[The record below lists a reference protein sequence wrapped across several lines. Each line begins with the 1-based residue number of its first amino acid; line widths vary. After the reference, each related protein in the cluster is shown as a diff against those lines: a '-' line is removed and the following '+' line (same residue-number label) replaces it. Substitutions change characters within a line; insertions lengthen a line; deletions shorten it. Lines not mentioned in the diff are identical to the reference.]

1 MLEALA
7 GRASRRG
14 QDSKAGKDERG
25 GRGQIGHW
33 LSWELTSIPCNDR
46 RPAFVGQLKVGDYFV
61 DSHLSTQVLF
71 WLGLPAFW
79 SKGPVR

>member
-1 MLEALA
+1 MAA
-7 GRASRRG
+7 GNV
-14 QDSKAGKDERG
+14 QDECNGT
-25 GRGQIGHW
+25 
-33 LSWELTSIPCNDR
+33 TSVPCSDR

-61 DSHLSTQVLF
+61 DSQLSTQVLF

>member
-1 MLEALA
+1 
-7 GRASRRG
+7 
-14 QDSKAGKDERG
+14 
-25 GRGQIGHW
+25 
-33 LSWELTSIPCNDR
+33 
-46 RPAFVGQLKVGDYFV
+46 LKVGDYFV